1 MLKLIMPFTVEEKVL
16 SISFVAAKGLIQI
29 FLNGLKL
36 KFIIIRCGEKRVK
49 LLLNITRVK
58 FIINISLGIKGVN

>member
-1 MLKLIMPFTVEEKVL
+1 MFKFIKELRVSSIGKMFKFIMPFTVEEKVL

-36 KFIIIRCGEKRVK
+36 KFIIIRCGEKRV
-49 LLLNITRVK
+49 
-58 FIINISLGIKGVN
+58 